1 MFDHVTVRVADR
13 DAAERAYGAGFA
25 ALGIAQTGR
34 DDEFV
39 QWGDFSIAGAKPGKP
54 ATRRL
59 HVGFVAPSRAE
70 VDAFHAAG
78 LGAGAADD
86 GAPGPRPQYRDD
98 YYGGF
103 LRDGDDNSFEAVV
116 HGALRDDGHVDHLW
130 VRVADLAAARRFY
143 DTIAPFARIELA
155 AELPERI
162 RYRRAG
168 GGGGSLSL
176 VQDEQPPTEGVHLA
190 FPAPDTATV
199 DAFHAAAVAAGYR
212 DDGAPGP
219 RPQYA
224 PGYYGGFVLD
234 ADGNS
239 VELVYHGAA

>member
-1 MFDHVTVRVADR
+1 MFDHVTVRVSDR
-13 DAAERAYGAGFA
+13 DAAERLYGAALG

-39 QWGDFSIAGAKPGKP
+39 QWGGFSIAGGKPGKP

-59 HVGFVAPSRAE
+59 HVGFVAPSRE
-70 VDAFHAAG
+70 RVDAFHAAG
-78 LGAGAADD
+78 RAAGGFDD
-86 GAPGPRPQYRDD
+86 GAPGPRPEYRDD

-103 LRDGDDNSFEAVV
+103 LRDEDGNSIEAVV
-116 HGALRDDGHVDHLW
+116 HGALRRDGHVDHLW

-162 RYRRAG
+162 RYRSTVGA
-168 GGGGSLSL
+168 GGSLTL
-176 VQDEQPPTEGVHLA
+176 VQGGQPTEGLHLA
-190 FPAPDTATV
+190 FPALDAATV
-199 DAFHAAAVAAGYR
+199 EAFHAAAVAAGYA

-224 PGYYGGFVLD
+224 PGYFGAFVLD
-234 ADGNS
+234 VDGNS
-239 VELVYHGAA
+239 VELVHHGAP

>member
-1 MFDHVTVRVADR
+1 MFDHVTIRVTDR
-13 DAAERAYGAGFA
+13 DAAERLYGAGFA
-25 ALGIAQTGR
+25 ALGIRETGR

-39 QWGDFSIAGAKPGKP
+39 QWGDVSLARAKPGKP

-59 HVGFVAPSRAE
+59 HIGFAAPSHAA

-78 LGAGAADD
+78 LAAGAADD
-86 GAPGPRPQYRDD
+86 GAPGPRPQYRED

-103 LRDGDDNSFEAVV
+103 LRDADDNSFEAVV
-116 HGALRDDGHVDHLW
+116 HGALRADGNVDHLW
-130 VRVADLAAARRFY
+130 IRVADLAAARRFY
-143 DTIAPFARIELA
+143 DAIAPHARLRLV
-155 AELPERI
+155 AELEDRI
-162 RYRRAG
+162 RYARADG

-176 VQDEQPPTEGVHLA
+176 VADGPPTEGIHFA
-190 FPAPDTATV
+190 FPAPDAATV
-199 DAFHAAAVAAGYR
+199 DAFHAAAVAAGYA

-234 ADGNS
+234 PDGNS
-239 VELVYHGAA
+239 VELVHHGPA